1 MSDDS
6 PPFTVTKEKIF
17 GTDSESDS
25 ESCQDDHDASG
36 SAVSSRK
43 RLPRGAPEGS
53 HRARLTVAQKLEAVK
68 HYQEN
73 PGMSHPQLIEWSYK
87 KFDMKKKLSRAAVSL

>member
-6 PPFTVTKEKIF
+6 PPFTKEKIF
-17 GTDSESDS
+17 GTDSDSDS
-25 ESCQDDHDASG
+25 ESCEDDASG

-43 RLPRGAPEGS
+43 KLPRGAPEGS

-73 PGMSHPQLIEWSYK
+73 PGKHILRQWCHQGFRKMQTKH
-87 KFDMKKKLSRAAVSL
+87 VSGDSVGTDSLG